1 MERLGSP
8 VLLLGGDAHDILD
21 VVRSAS
27 LAGDV
32 PVLPIE
38 APGADATADTGDAT
52 DTDATADSATAPSPP
67 EPLATI
73 VIVAL
78 RVKGQGSALA
88 RGSREVTRLAPRTAP
103 DALRIVI
110 TERGAARVAP
120 DRLVRVLGP
129 ELLHQIE
136 YAVTDVHLGRPWRR
150 FSRRVGLATLGSL
163 GIRVFRVG
171 AG

>member
-38 APGADATADTGDAT
+38 TPGGPGAADAADT
-52 DTDATADSATAPSPP
+52 PP

-171 AG
+171 AA

>member
-1 MERLGSP
+1 
-8 VLLLGGDAHDILD
+8 
-21 VVRSAS
+21 VVRNAS

-38 APGADATADTGDAT
+38 APAVADTATNAAAAADDAAA
-52 DTDATADSATAPSPP
+52 DTAATPS

-171 AG
+171 AA